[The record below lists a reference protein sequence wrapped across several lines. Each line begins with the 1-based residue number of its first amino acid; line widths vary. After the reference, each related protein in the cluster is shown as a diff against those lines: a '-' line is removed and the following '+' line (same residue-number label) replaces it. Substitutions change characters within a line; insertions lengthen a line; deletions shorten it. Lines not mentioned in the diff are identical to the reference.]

1 MTNISKRLEAVISRE
16 FKKTI
21 LPVKTEQGIL
31 VGDVLIVSRDTVKD
45 IYKKGNL
52 KYKDV
57 FLNRAAIAI
66 ANFLALNKNIST
78 ADSIYRIDQ
87 EYSKWF
93 TDSQYLRHQYQKCQ
107 DTDRA
112 DILWARYEESRTKA
126 YEAKNRVEALLTI
139 E

>member
-16 FKKTI
+16 FKKII
-21 LPVKTEQGIL
+21 LPVKTQQGIL

-45 IYKKGNL
+45 IYKKSDL

-57 FLNRAAIAI
+57 FLNRAAITI
-66 ANFLALNKNIST
+66 ANLLALNRNIT
-78 ADSIYRIDQ
+78 RADDIYRSDQ

-93 TDSQYLRHQYQKCQ
+93 LDSQYLRRQHQKCQ
-107 DTDRA
+107 DRDRA
-112 DILWARYEESRTKA
+112 DILWARYEESKLRA
-126 YEAKNRVEALLTI
+126 QDARNRVEALSTI